1 MSPTGFCRGGKWRC
15 PVGSWVLSW
24 GFGKWWAGEINL
36 GVISMQMRLD
46 EIAKRVR
53 ADGKGGGKRKGGEGE
68 GGQLS
73 CLIEIK
79 QLSLKKKK
87 KEKNLKC

>member
-1 MSPTGFCRGGKWRC
+1 MSPTGFCRGVKWRC

-53 ADGKGGGKRKGGEGE
+53 ADGKGGGKRKGLSPGALQCQAGETGE
-68 GGQLS
+68 
-73 CLIEIK
+73 ET
-79 QLSLKKKK
+79 
-87 KEKNLKC
+87 